1 MFLTVTPNPS
11 FDKTLHVDSFERGGV
26 ERVSEFT
33 LEAGGKGINVARAL
47 ALAGSE
53 AAAIMP
59 ASLASATEFAG
70 ALGSIDG
77 LDLVAIDSGAPIRT
91 NITIAE
97 ADGSTT
103 KFNESGVV
111 LDDTTTEQLIE
122 ETVKR
127 AVDQGWV
134 AVCGSHPPGFDP
146 MFLHRLRSR
155 LPDAALLGVDAS
167 GAALKAAVE
176 AGVDLI
182 KPNREELEALLETS
196 LPTLGDVIEAA
207 GSVRERGVASVLV
220 SLGADGAVLVDATGA
235 TFGRTEGAVV
245 ANTVGA
251 GDAFFAGF
259 LSAGATGQTGL
270 REALAWGHAAVGSPT
285 TAFPPATDANRAA
298 VTLSDQPDPSVRFV
312 EAGWRGNG

>member
-1 MFLTVTPNPS
+1 MFITVTPNPS
-11 FDKTLHVDSFERGGV
+11 FDKTLHVGSFERGGV

-47 ALAGSE
+47 AQAGAE
-53 AAAIMP
+53 AIAVMP
-59 ASLASATEFAG
+59 ASLSSATEFAG

-77 LDLVAIDSGAPIRT
+77 LELVAIDSGAPIRT
-91 NITIAE
+91 NITVAE

-103 KFNESGVV
+103 KFNEAGTV
-111 LDDTTTEQLIE
+111 LDATATENLIA
-122 ETVKR
+122 ETVTR
-127 AVDQGWV
+127 AKEAAWV
-134 AVCGSHPPGFDP
+134 AVCGSHPPDFDP
-146 MFLHRLRSR
+146 SFLQRLRAR
-155 LPDAALLGVDAS
+155 LPESVALGVDAS
-167 GAALKAAVE
+167 GAALAAAVS
-176 AGVDLI
+176 AKVDLI

-220 SLGADGAVLVDATGA
+220 SLGADGAVLVDAEGA
-235 TFGRTEGAVV
+235 TFGRTSGAVV

-259 LSAGATGQTGL
+259 LSAGATGKTGL

-285 TAFPPATDANRAA
+285 TAFPPATDDNRSA
-298 VTLSDQPDPSVRFV
+298 VELSNQPDPSLRFV
-312 EAGWRGNG
+312 EAGWRRNG

>member
-1 MFLTVTPNPS
+1 MFITVTPNPS
-11 FDKTLHVDSFERGGV
+11 FDKTLRVDSFERGGV
-26 ERVSEFT
+26 ERVADFT

-47 ALAGSE
+47 ALAGNV

-59 ASLASATEFAG
+59 ASLTSATEFAS

-77 LDLVAIDSGAPIRT
+77 LELVAIDSGSPIRT
-91 NITIAE
+91 NVTVAE
-97 ADGSTT
+97 ADGTTT

-111 LDDTTTEQLIE
+111 LDATTTEQLIE
-122 ETVKR
+122 ETAAR
-127 AVDQGWV
+127 AASQLWV
-134 AVCGSHPPGFDP
+134 AVCGSHPPEFDP
-146 MFLHRLRSR
+146 MFLQRLRDR
-155 LPDAALLGVDAS
+155 LPDGALLGVDAS
-167 GAALKAAVE
+167 GAALHAAVE
-176 AGVDLI
+176 AKVDLI
-182 KPNREELEALLETS
+182 KPNREELEALLETPLS
-196 LPTLGDVIEAA
+196 TLGEVIEAA

-220 SLGADGAVLVDATGA
+220 SLGADGAVLIDESGA
-235 TFGRTEGAVV
+235 TFGRTSGAVV

-285 TAFPPATDANRAA
+285 TAFPPATDENRAA
-298 VTLSDQPDPSVRFV
+298 VELSDQPDPSVRFV

>member
-1 MFLTVTPNPS
+1 MFITVTPNPS

-26 ERVSEFT
+26 ERVST
-33 LEAGGKGINVARAL
+33 LTIEAGGKGINVARAL
-47 ALAGSE
+47 AQSGAE
-53 AAAIMP
+53 ATAIMP
-59 ASLASATEFAG
+59 ASLTSATEFAE

-77 LDLVAIDSGAPIRT
+77 FDLVAIDSGAPIRT

-103 KFNESGVV
+103 KFNESGAT
-111 LDDTTTEQLIE
+111 LDATATENLIV
-122 ETVKR
+122 ETAAR
-127 AVDQGWV
+127 AEDGHWV

-146 MFLHRLRSR
+146 TFLQRLRDR
-155 LPDAALLGVDAS
+155 LSDSVLLGVDAS
-167 GAALKAAVE
+167 GAALAAAVE
-176 AGVDLI
+176 ANVSLI

-196 LPTLGDVIEAA
+196 LPTLGDVIDAA
-207 GSVRERGVASVLV
+207 SSVRDGGVASVLV
-220 SLGADGAVLVDATGA
+220 SLGADGAVLVDGQGA
-235 TFGRTEGAVV
+235 TFGRTTGAVV

-270 REALAWGHAAVGSPT
+270 SEAPAWGHAAVGSPT
-285 TAFPPATDANRAA
+285 TAFPPATDENRAA
-298 VTLSDQPDPSVRFV
+298 VELSDRPDPSLRFV